1 MVTRDTPWPDG
12 TPCWVDLGTS
22 DIPQSSSF
30 YASVFG
36 WSIQE
41 GPPEAG
47 GYSMARLE
55 DRNVA
60 GIGPVMGPP
69 GTPSTWSTYFAAA
82 DADAAAARITSAGGQ
97 LIAGP
102 MDVMDVGRLVV
113 AADVTGAVFGL
124 WQARSHTGVQV
135 ANVPG
140 AFTWSEHMSRDFEG
154 AKAFYAA
161 VFGYEY
167 GDMSSP
173 GFSYATLLINGQQ
186 VVGGI
191 GALPETTGPENT
203 GPENTGPENTGPENA
218 GPDDVGGA
226 QPAHWSVYFGTA
238 DTDKSV
244 DLATS
249 HGGRVVRPAADSPYG
264 RMAVVADQHGA
275 VFSLISTPAED

>member
-22 DIPQSSSF
+22 DIPKSNSF

-36 WSIQE
+36 WDIQP

-55 DRNVA
+55 SRNVA
-60 GIGPVMGPP
+60 GIGPIMGPP
-69 GTPSTWSTYFAAA
+69 GTPSTWSTYFAVS
-82 DADAAAARITSAGGQ
+82 DADAAAARITNAGGQ
-97 LIAGP
+97 LISGP

-124 WQARSHTGVQV
+124 WQARSHTGVQA

-167 GDMSSP
+167 GDMSSN

-191 GALPETTGPENT
+191 GGLPEDTDE
-203 GPENTGPENTGPENA
+203 
-218 GPDDVGGA
+218 A
-226 QPAHWSVYFGTA
+226 QPAQWSVYFGTA
-238 DTDKSV
+238 DTDRSV
-244 DLATS
+244 ELATRN
-249 HGGRVVRPAADSPYG
+249 GGRVVRPASDSPYG

-275 VFSLISTPAED
+275 VFSLISTPADE

>member
-12 TPCWVDLGTS
+12 TPCWVDLGTP
-22 DIPQSSSF
+22 DIPQSTSF
-30 YASVFG
+30 YASLFG
-36 WSIQE
+36 WNVE
-41 GPPEAG
+41 PGPPEAG

-55 DRNVA
+55 GRNVA
-60 GIGPVMGPP
+60 GIGPIMGPP
-69 GTPSTWSTYFAAA
+69 GTPSTWSTYFAVA
-82 DADAAAARITSAGGQ
+82 DVDPVAARITSAGGQ

-102 MDVMDVGRLVV
+102 MDVMDVGRMIV

-124 WQARSHTGVQV
+124 WQARSHTGAQA

-167 GDMSSP
+167 GDMSGD
-173 GFSYATLLINGQQ
+173 GFSYATLLIDGQQ

-191 GALPETTGPENT
+191 GALPE
-203 GPENTGPENTGPENA
+203 NA
-218 GPDDVGGA
+218 GA
-226 QPAHWSVYFGTA
+226 EHPAVWSVYFGTA

-249 HGGRVVRPAADSPYG
+249 NGGRVIRPATDSPYG

-275 VFSLISTPAED
+275 VFSLISTPAEE

>member
-1 MVTRDTPWPDG
+1 LVTRDTPWPDG
-12 TPCWVDLGTS
+12 TPCWVDLGTN
-22 DIPQSSSF
+22 DIPQSNHF
-30 YASVFG
+30 YASLFG
-36 WSIQE
+36 WDIQQ

-47 GYSMARLE
+47 GYSMARL
-55 DRNVA
+55 DGRNAA
-60 GIGPVMGPP
+60 GIGPIMGPP
-69 GTPSTWSTYFAAA
+69 GTPSTWSTYLAVA
-82 DADAAAARITSAGGQ
+82 DADAAAARVTSAGGQ
-97 LIAGP
+97 LISGP
-102 MDVMDVGRLVV
+102 MDVMDAGRLVV

-167 GDMSSP
+167 GDMSGP

-191 GALPETTGPENT
+191 GALPQD
-203 GPENTGPENTGPENA
+203 A
-218 GPDDVGGA
+218 GEA
-226 QPAHWSVYFGTA
+226 TPALWSVYFGTA
-238 DTDKSV
+238 DTDKAV

-249 HGGRVVRPAADSPYG
+249 NGGRVIRPASDSPYG

-275 VFSLISTPAED
+275 VFSLISTPADE

>member
-1 MVTRDTPWPDG
+1 LVTRDTPWPDG
-12 TPCWVDLGTS
+12 TPCWVDLGTT
-22 DIPQSSSF
+22 DIPQSNSF
-30 YASVFG
+30 YARLFG
-36 WSIQE
+36 WSLEQ
-41 GPPEAG
+41 GAPEVG
-47 GYSMARLE
+47 GYSMAQLE
-55 DRNVA
+55 GRNVA
-60 GIGPVMGPP
+60 AIGPIMGPP
-69 GTPSTWSTYFAAA
+69 GTPSTWSTYFAVG
-82 DADAAAARITSAGGQ
+82 DADAAAARVTGAGGQ

-124 WQARSHTGVQV
+124 WQARSHTGTQL

-140 AFTWSEHMSRDFEG
+140 AFTWSEHMSSDFEG

-167 GDMSSP
+167 GDMSSS

-191 GALPETTGPENT
+191 GAPPEDN
-203 GPENTGPENTGPENA
+203 N
-218 GPDDVGGA
+218 GGA
-226 QPAHWSVYFGTA
+226 QPASWSVYFGTA

-244 DLATS
+244 ELVTRN
-249 HGGRVVRPAADSPYG
+249 GGQVIRPASDSPYG

-275 VFSLISTPAED
+275 VFSLISTPADE

>member
-12 TPCWVDLGTS
+12 TPCWVDLGTT
-22 DIPQSSSF
+22 DIPQSNSF
-30 YASVFG
+30 YASLFG
-36 WSIQE
+36 WSVEQ

-55 DRNVA
+55 GRNVA
-60 GIGPVMGPP
+60 GIGPIMGPP
-69 GTPSTWSTYFAAA
+69 GTPSTWSTYFAVA
-82 DADAAAARITSAGGQ
+82 DVDPVAARIASAGGQ
-97 LIAGP
+97 LISGP
-102 MDVMDVGRLVV
+102 MEVMDVGRLVV

-167 GDMSSP
+167 GDMSGD

-191 GALPETTGPENT
+191 GTLPENT
-203 GPENTGPENTGPENA
+203 GPEGTEGH
-218 GPDDVGGA
+218 
-226 QPAHWSVYFGTA
+226 PAAWSVYFGTA

-244 DLATS
+244 DLVTS
-249 HGGRVVRPAADSPYG
+249 NGGRIIRPATDSPYG
-264 RMAVVADQHGA
+264 RMAVVADQHDA
-275 VFSLISTPAED
+275 VFSLISTPPDE

>member
-1 MVTRDTPWPDG
+1 VVTRDTPWPDG
-12 TPCWVDLGTS
+12 TPCWVDLGTA
-22 DIPQSSSF
+22 DIPRSNGF
-30 YASVFG
+30 YAGLFG
-36 WSIQE
+36 WDIQP

-55 DRNVA
+55 GRNVA
-60 GIGPVMGPP
+60 GIGPIMGPP
-69 GTPSTWSTYFAAA
+69 GAPSTWSTYFAVA
-82 DADAAAARITSAGGQ
+82 DVDPVAARITSAGGQ

-102 MDVMDVGRLVV
+102 MDVMHVGRMAV

-167 GDMSSP
+167 GDMSGD

-191 GALPETTGPENT
+191 GALPESTGPESAGPEST
-203 GPENTGPENTGPENA
+203 GPA
-218 GPDDVGGA
+218 GLA
-226 QPAHWSVYFGTA
+226 EHRAAWSVYFGTA

-244 DLATS
+244 DLVTS
-249 HGGRVVRPAADSPYG
+249 NGGRVIRPATDSPYG
-264 RMAVVADQHGA
+264 RTAVVADQHGA
-275 VFSLISTPAED
+275 VFSLISTPAEE

>member
-1 MVTRDTPWPDG
+1 LVTRDTPWPDG

-22 DIPQSSSF
+22 DIRQSNRF
-30 YASVFG
+30 YASLFG
-36 WSIQE
+36 WDIQE

-47 GYSMARLE
+47 GYSMARLD

-60 GIGPVMGPP
+60 GIGPIMGPP
-69 GTPSTWSTYFAAA
+69 GTPSTWSTYFAVA
-82 DADAAAARITSAGGQ
+82 DAEAAAARITSAGGQ
-97 LIAGP
+97 LISGP
-102 MDVMDVGRLVV
+102 MDVMD
-113 AADVTGAVFGL
+113 GA
-124 WQARSHTGVQV
+124 QV

-167 GDMSSP
+167 GDMSGD

-186 VVGGI
+186 VVGGM
-191 GALPETTGPENT
+191 GALPENTGPENT
-203 GPENTGPENTGPENA
+203 GPENTGPENTGPENMA
-218 GPDDVGGA
+218 ESH
-226 QPAHWSVYFGTA
+226 PATWSVYFGTA

-249 HGGRVVRPAADSPYG
+249 NGGRVIRPATDSPYG

-275 VFSLISTPAED
+275 VFSLISTPADE